1 VTFFSKHHIFS
12 VLFILLF
19 LTSGCITINEKDS
32 NGSEATQMA
41 FELTKMAFEMEMNA
55 ATTEAMQPA
64 QEQPAVQE
72 TQPVQQPPAAQVQA
86 PSIAPATSFGV
97 PHDNEGIFVLPS
109 TGTGFGLHTNWTGGP
124 VSCNN
129 ECYFE
134 DVTGDGKADFIAYD
148 NDGIWV
154 LPSTGS
160 SFGAPEKWH
169 GGSCNIACYF
179 EDVTGD
185 GRADFIAHDN
195 GFWTAYQ
202 LDGRTGLMQ

>member
-1 VTFFSKHHIFS
+1 
-12 VLFILLF
+12 
-19 LTSGCITINEKDS
+19 
-32 NGSEATQMA
+32 
-41 FELTKMAFEMEMNA
+41 MEMNA

-64 QEQPAVQE
+64 QEQPTVQE

-97 PHDNEGIFVLPS
+97 PQKWHGGSCHVGCYFEDVTGDGKADFIAHDNEGIFVLPS

-154 LPSTGS
+154 LP
-160 SFGAPEKWH
+160 A
-169 GGSCNIACYF
+169 
-179 EDVTGD
+179 
-185 GRADFIAHDN
+185 
-195 GFWTAYQ
+195 Q
-202 LDGRTGLMQ
+202 